1 MKITNA
7 VLTDIRGISKLS
19 IDIGYPI
26 TVIAGV
32 NGAGKSTVTDSIAL
46 MLSWLTARI
55 GSTKS
60 RGRDLRKDTDIKNE
74 AILGGIRLTLQVTYA
89 NNDTA
94 FTIHQVVFRKGMKS
108 EGGRKLDEL
117 DFSDYKP
124 MTPYVI
130 SIQDQITATFYKCSV
145 PVLVYYPVNRAV
157 LDIPLRIRERHQDDL
172 LSVYD
177 EALTSGANFRR
188 FFEWFRNREDI
199 ENENYRLY
207 GPKSDH
213 SDTDY
218 PEKQLEAVRRA
229 LAKILPGYTDL
240 RVRRSPLQMVVKKQG
255 NELQINQLSD
265 GEKCLIAMI
274 GDLAR
279 RLAIANPT
287 LVDPLAGEGIVLID
301 EIDLHLHPE
310 WERRIPSLL
319 TETFPNC
326 QFIITTHSPQV
337 LGEIDPQ
344 NIRLMSRDDDGNIIC
359 TIPEQS
365 FGLSTNEVI
374 DELMMP
380 DDYQGAVLSR
390 NQQVETKLN
399 EMADLVDQKRYD
411 EARKTIADLKKMV
424 HGTLPDIVSAETM
437 MELMEPGHDTN

>member
-1 MKITNA
+1 MKITRVN
-7 VLTDIRGISKLS
+7 VGNIRGISDLT
-19 IDIGYPI
+19 IDMGYPL

-32 NGAGKSTVTDSIAL
+32 NGAGKSTVVDSIAV
-46 MLSWLTARI
+46 MLSWFTARI

-60 RGRDLRKDTDIKNE
+60 RGRELRKDTDISNN
-74 AILGGIRLTLQVTYA
+74 AIFGGIRLTLQVA
-89 NNDTA
+89 NGGIDTA
-94 FTIHQVVFRKGMKS
+94 ITIKQIVLKRGTRLEGDRKP
-108 EGGRKLDEL
+108 E
-117 DFSDYKP
+117 DFDYSDYKP
-124 MTPYVI
+124 MMPYVN
-130 SIQDQITATFYKCSV
+130 SIQDAITATNYQCSV

-207 GPKSDH
+207 GPEVNH
-213 SDTDY
+213 SDTDF
-218 PEKQLEAVRRA
+218 PDRQLQAVRQT
-229 LAKILPGYTDL
+229 LAKILPDYSGL
-240 RVRRSPLQMVVKKQG
+240 EVRRNPLRMVVKKLG
-255 NELQINQLSD
+255 VELQINQLSD

-301 EIDLHLHPE
+301 EIDLHLHPD

-326 QFIITTHSPQV
+326 QFIVTTHSPQV

-344 NIRLMSRDDDGNIIC
+344 NIRLMSRDDKGNIIC

-365 FGLSTNEVI
+365 FGLSTNQII

-380 DDYQGAVLSR
+380 DTFKGTILSR
-390 NQQVETKLN
+390 NPEVEAKLN
-399 EMADLVDQKRYD
+399 EMAELVDQERYD
-411 EARKTIADLKKMV
+411 EARKTIADLKMMV
-424 HGTLPDIVSAETM
+424 HGSLPDIVSAETM
-437 MELMEPGHDTN
+437 MELMEPGHDSN